1 MAIGTCD
8 PASRGDAYNSGELQF
23 GPVNVRYRYGWDG
36 VSTRLTGCVG
46 PLVQGTAQG
55 DRWAIRVEN
64 TSATETWYAWFTG
77 RRGQPKSFQ
86 ITPGLVGTFTVQQCA
101 SRGFADSTD
110 LEGLQV
116 TQSPVPPADLIG
128 R

>member
-1 MAIGTCD
+1 MPAGTCD

-23 GPVNVRYRYGWDG
+23 GPVNVKYRYGWDG
-36 VSTRLTGCVG
+36 VSTRETGCVG

-64 TSATETWYAWFTG
+64 TSPTDTWYAWFTG

-86 ITPGLVGTFTVQQCA
+86 IPPGFVGSYTVQQC
-101 SRGFADSTD
+101 SQRGFTDSTD
-110 LEGLQV
+110 VEGLQV
-116 TQSPVPPADLIG
+116 TQSSLPPAD
-128 R
+128 